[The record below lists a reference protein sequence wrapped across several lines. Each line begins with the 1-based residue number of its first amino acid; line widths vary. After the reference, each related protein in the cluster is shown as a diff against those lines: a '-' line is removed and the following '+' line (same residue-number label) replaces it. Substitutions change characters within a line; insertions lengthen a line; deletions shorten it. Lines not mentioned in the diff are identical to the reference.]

1 MNQPFGEYCM
11 RKSIQRRSF
20 LSAAGVS
27 IALPMLEAMVTPAQ
41 AAIAKPIK
49 RFVCMSNNYGIY
61 RDAFFPDAE
70 QAGANYAMPETLK
83 PLEKHRQDFTVF
95 SNLDHGNT
103 IGHQGVPV
111 LLSGVRPHLASYYA
125 EGNMSV
131 DQKIAE
137 YEGANTRF
145 PSMTVRVNE
154 SNLISFTRTG
164 VQVPAIDLRGM
175 FRALFIEDVAE
186 KKATAAERFKRQ
198 NSILDVVLDKAKV
211 VEKELGKR
219 DQRKFAEYLE
229 AVRTLEKKIELQQP
243 WLDRP
248 KPKTELAEPQP
259 GKGTE
264 ADLRAMVELIA
275 LAIQTD
281 STRAITL
288 SSGFVNGDF
297 GLSGGYHGF
306 SHHGNRPDHIV
317 ALKKIENNIMRQMSH
332 LMDLLKAQED
342 TINGETLLDHTTV
355 MFGCGMATGPHSTKN
370 LPLVVAGG
378 GFHHG
383 EHKVYPDSES
393 AHRVPAANLLLS
405 ILQNHGVEVE
415 RFGTSSG
422 TLTDF
427 DWRQS

>member
-1 MNQPFGEYCM
+1 MQQ
-11 RKSIQRRSF
+11 SIARRGF

-27 IALPMLEAMVTPAQ
+27 LALPMLETMTSASTAGSSRPV
-41 AAIAKPIK
+41 K
-49 RFVCMSNNYGIY
+49 RFVCLSNNYGIY
-61 RDAFFPDAE
+61 RDAFFPDVK
-70 QAGANYAMPETLK
+70 QAGAGYEMPETLK
-83 PLEKHRQDFTVF
+83 PLEAYREDFTVF

-111 LLSGVRPHLASYYA
+111 LLSGVRPHLASYYP
-125 EGNMSV
+125 EGNISV

-137 YEGANTRF
+137 YEGSNTRF

-154 SNLISFTRTG
+154 SNLVSFTRTG
-164 VQVPAIDLRGM
+164 VQVPDIDLRGM
-175 FRALFIEDVAE
+175 FRALFIEDADE
-186 KKATAAERFKRQ
+186 KKATAAEKLKRQ
-198 NSILDVVLDKAKV
+198 NSILDVVLEKARV
-211 VEKELGKR
+211 VEKDLSKR

-229 AVRTLEKKIELQQP
+229 AVRSLEKKLELQKP

-248 KPKTELAEPQP
+248 KPKTELAEPQQ
-259 GKGTE
+259 GRGTE
-264 ADLRAMVELIA
+264 KDLRAMVELIA

-306 SHHGNRPDHIV
+306 SHHGNRPDHIN
-317 ALKKIENNIMRQMSH
+317 ALKKIENNIMRQMAY
-332 LMDLLKAQED
+332 LMELLKAQND
-342 TINGETLLDHTTV
+342 VLNGGTLLDHTTV

-378 GFHHG
+378 GFKHG

-393 AHRVPAANLLLS
+393 AHRIPAANLLLS
-405 ILQNHGVEVE
+405 ILQNHGLEID

-422 TLTDF
+422 TLANF
-427 DWRQS
+427 DWKHA